1 MFLKNLNSLEIK
13 FIKQII
19 LTFLKGTFFFSMERG
34 GGGGT
39 DFKILYCLND

>member
-19 LTFLKGTFFFSMERG
+19 LTFLKGTFFFPWREEEEG
-34 GGGGT
+34 Q
-39 DFKILYCLND
+39 ILRPFIV